1 MRLGR
6 RMAIDVGKARI
17 GIAIC
22 DREAILASP
31 QESVLR
37 SSSITETVS
46 ALAKLVAENDIFEVY
61 VGEPLSLSG
70 SDNESTTDARLVASK
85 LSLAIDASVRY
96 VDERFT
102 TVTAAAKLRAAG
114 YSAKTSRSIIDS
126 ASAVEILEQ
135 ALSLEKVS
143 GMVPGTEVGDS
154 VGA

>member
-1 MRLGR
+1 
-6 RMAIDVGKARI
+6 MAIDVGKARI

-102 TVTAAAKLRAAG
+102 TVTAAAKLRAVG
-114 YSAKTSRSIIDS
+114 YSAKKSRSIIDS